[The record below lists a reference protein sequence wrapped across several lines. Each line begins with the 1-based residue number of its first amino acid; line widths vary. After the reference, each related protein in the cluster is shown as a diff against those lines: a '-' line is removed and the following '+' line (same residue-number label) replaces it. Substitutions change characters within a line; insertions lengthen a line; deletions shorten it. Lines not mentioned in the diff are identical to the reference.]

1 VLSAC
6 CKEGSRTV
14 SWCAEAQAIR
24 RSTGITWHGS
34 EIPKL
39 TINRR
44 YRQQTSAPG
53 WPRAVPKVVVTSCA
67 GIPPRQLP
75 RRSRSGAGVHVIQP
89 PGTPHRPLPPARSG
103 ASSPTRQ
110 DTCSRLSCPAAGRH
124 TSCFQILVRAP
135 RVPVPPGTHG
145 L

>member
-14 SWCAEAQAIR
+14 SWRAEVQAIR
-24 RSTGITWHGS
+24 RSAGITWHGS

-53 WPRAVPKVVVTSCA
+53 WPRAVPKVV
-67 GIPPRQLP
+67 GHQL
-75 RRSRSGAGVHVIQP
+75 RRY
-89 PGTPHRPLPPARSG
+89 
-103 ASSPTRQ
+103 
-110 DTCSRLSCPAAGRH
+110 PAA
-124 TSCFQILVRAP
+124 SAP
-135 RVPVPPGTHG
+135 EA
-145 L
+145 